1 MNLRRKE
8 LKERLAKNLHK
19 IKKRFQML
27 STSTRAGRGHHSV
40 GEVGRE
46 RALKHQ
52 GIRVSL
58 RNLRTNE
65 RRVEPTSPKMSLEI
79 LKMGCRCMDKE
90 ELVL

>member
-1 MNLRRKE
+1 M
-8 LKERLAKNLHK
+8 
-19 IKKRFQML
+19 
-27 STSTRAGRGHHSV
+27 

-46 RALKHQ
+46 RAPKHQ
-52 GIRVSL
+52 GICVSL

-90 ELVL
+90 DLVL

>member
-27 STSTRAGRGHHSV
+27 FTSTRAGTGHHSV

-65 RRVEPTSPKMSLEI
+65 RRVEPTSPELSLEI
-79 LKMGCRCMDKE
+79 LKMGYYYD
-90 ELVL
+90 